1 VKSKLLGTLA
11 ALSFALLTGGVSA
24 VGNGSPSPPYPNIVD
39 TSHATEKVANIFQS
53 FFTAKSEHN
62 ATELMEHFS
71 RCCAYYIDATSGGL
85 WPSWDSLNSLFQ
97 AFLPTRPPTA
107 LSYPWRI
114 IGDKHSALVAFVDTP
129 DLFGRELRILGS
141 VTFDEHGKIIRWI
154 DYWDG
159 RSSLAKNMI
168 APSYPTDF
176 RDDVEDASDLI
187 VAKAEQLQNAF
198 GTGDVASATALFS
211 PDAVYEDMALH
222 AQILGRLAIE
232 RYLNRA
238 LPIVPYGVGAS
249 LAHVEGSDQGG
260 GYEWHAAPSASP
272 MRRGHTAI
280 ELDDAGQITR
290 LTVVYDS
297 SLFSDDVYDSLVVL
311 SAESGS

>member
-1 VKSKLLGTLA
+1 VKYKLLGTLA
-11 ALSFALLTGGVSA
+11 ALSVGFCAGGAFAADG
-24 VGNGSPSPPYPNIVD
+24 GSPSPPYPNIVD
-39 TSHATEKVANIFQS
+39 TSHATKKAASIFRS
-53 FFTAKSEHN
+53 FFTAKSEHD
-62 ATELMEHFS
+62 ATQLMQHFS

-85 WPSWDSLNSLFQ
+85 WPSWDVLNNLFQ

-107 LSYPWRI
+107 LSYPRRI
-114 IGDKHSALVAFVDTP
+114 IGDTHSALVAFVDTP
-129 DLFGRELRILGS
+129 ELFGRELRILGS

-159 RSSLAKNMI
+159 RSSLAKNTI

-176 RDDVEDASDLI
+176 RDDVENASSLV
-187 VAKAEQLQNAF
+187 VAKAVQLQNAF
-198 GTGDVASATALFS
+198 QTGDVASATALFS
-211 PDAVYEDMALH
+211 PDAIYEDMALH
-222 AQILGRLAIE
+222 AQILGRLAIQ

-238 LPIVPYGVGAS
+238 LANVPYGVDAS
-249 LAHVEGSDQGG
+249 LAYVEGSDQGG
-260 GYEWHAAPSASP
+260 GYEWHAALSAFP

-297 SLFSDDVYDSLVVL
+297 SLFSDDVCASLVAL
-311 SAESGS
+311 SAE